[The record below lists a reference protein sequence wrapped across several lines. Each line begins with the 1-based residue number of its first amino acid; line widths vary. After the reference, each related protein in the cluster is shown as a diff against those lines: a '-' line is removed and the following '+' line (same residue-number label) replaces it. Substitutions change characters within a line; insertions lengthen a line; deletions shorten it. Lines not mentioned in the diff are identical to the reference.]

1 MNCKYSQA
9 CHCTQIKAVRLFL
22 GFSFHNVKLKK
33 INSSFK
39 NTAFFCFLKNR
50 YFTCYVSVV
59 RVFGFGSSQSSYW
72 PFSVLT
78 RLLSVASCL
87 LSVPNTL
94 GRNIQC
100 SKLEANT
107 HPDCEIRGEEVR
119 LFFVSP
125 VQTRSR
131 KTKQTERDGVCLLS
145 PRLSLGKL
153 DSRLVCG
160 VQPEGAVKHGAD
172 S

>member
-1 MNCKYSQA
+1 M
-9 CHCTQIKAVRLFL
+9 
-22 GFSFHNVKLKK
+22 
-33 INSSFK
+33 NSSFK
-39 NTAFFCFLKNR
+39 NTAFFCFLEDR

-72 PFSVLT
+72 PFSVLA

-87 LSVPNTL
+87 LPVPNTL

-100 SKLEANT
+100 SELEANT

-119 LFFVSP
+119 LFSLDSSLCL
-125 VQTRSR
+125 RS
-131 KTKQTERDGVCLLS
+131 KHAHIKAKQRERDGVCLLS